1 VTLELSSGLEVVRLP
16 LVLAAPYWRYRER
29 VGQQFRSGLIPNDLQ
44 RKDAS
49 LLQQRLAEL
58 DELGLEG
65 YDGME
70 IDSFV
75 EDLKSTLE
83 EQDYYDASGDG
94 IIERRAY
101 SAERVSNE
109 IARREQRVAT
119 LRELEEKLSV
129 GP

>member
-1 VTLELSSGLEVVRLP
+1 
-16 LVLAAPYWRYRER
+16 
-29 VGQQFRSGLIPNDLQ
+29 
-44 RKDAS
+44 
-49 LLQQRLAEL
+49 
-58 DELGLEG
+58 
-65 YDGME
+65 ME